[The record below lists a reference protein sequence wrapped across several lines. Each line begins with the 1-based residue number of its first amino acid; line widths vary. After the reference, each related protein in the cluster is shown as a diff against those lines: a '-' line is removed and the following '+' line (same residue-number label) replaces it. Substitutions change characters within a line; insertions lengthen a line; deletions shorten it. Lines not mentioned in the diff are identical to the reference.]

1 MKLLN
6 QEAPELVPSEL
17 LKTSGNKKTKEEVV
31 DEESEELEHWFDIV
45 YVGLYIWQYGRFYTW
60 SGGSLADLSKLLVA
74 TISFSLFGCQ
84 SGPSFHSPSEEP
96 SVAIKNNS
104 HDQH

>member
-31 DEESEELEHWFDIV
+31 DEESEELEH
-45 YVGLYIWQYGRFYTW
+45 
-60 SGGSLADLSKLLVA
+60 
-74 TISFSLFGCQ
+74 
-84 SGPSFHSPSEEP
+84 
-96 SVAIKNNS
+96 
-104 HDQH
+104 